1 MSGVK
6 PMYAVKLLIR
16 GKVQGVG
23 YRRWFEKEAIQ
34 LELKGYV
41 KNLATGEV
49 EAVVVGDEQAILSLI
64 RHCYVGPLR
73 AEVTN
78 IEQYKTNHDLD
89 FTQFEMI
96 R

>member
-1 MSGVK
+1 MVD
-6 PMYAVKLLIR
+6 AVKLLIH

-23 YRRWFEKEAIQ
+23 YRRWFEKEALK

-41 KNLATGEV
+41 KNLESGEV
-49 EAVVVGDEQAILSLI
+49 EAVVAGDEHAILSLI

-73 AEVTN
+73 AEVTR
-78 IEQYKTNHDLD
+78 IEQYAVNLDLD
-89 FTQFEMI
+89 FTGFRMI